1 MNPEILIPVEGHG
14 QQVQLCVQSF
24 GDPGDPAI
32 LLIHGASASM
42 LWWEEELCER
52 LAAGGRFVIRF
63 DNRDTGRSTFYPPG
77 RPGYKHS
84 DLVANAVAVLDAYQ
98 VERAHVVGRSMSGG
112 TALALA
118 VDHPDRVASVTFVT
132 TTTGDVPMGD
142 AEFPPEPDCSE
153 EEQVLDYLVAA
164 MAAYSGG
171 SPHFDPAAVRALGV
185 RDLARGGP
193 IASTLANHYLMDFDA
208 PSNGGFGDIAVPTL
222 VVQGEV
228 DPVFG
233 PRHGEALVEAVPGA
247 RLLVLPD
254 TGHDVAPPTWDLFVP
269 ALLDHTS

>member
-1 MNPEILIPVEGHG
+1 MSPERFIEIDDDVRICA
-14 QQVQLCVQSF
+14 QTF
-24 GDPGDPAI
+24 GDPADPAI

-63 DNRDTGRSTFYPPG
+63 DNRDTGRSTFYPAG
-77 RPGYKHS
+77 QPGYAHS
-84 DLVANAVAVLDAYQ
+84 DLVSDAVAVLDAFE
-98 VERAHVVGRSMSGG
+98 VGRAHVVGRSMSGG

-118 VDHPDRVASVTFVT
+118 VDHPDRVATVTFAT
-132 TTTGDVPMGD
+132 TTTGDVPMGGAD
-142 AEFPPEPDCSE
+142 FPPEPDYADD
-153 EEQVLDYLVAA
+153 EQVLNYLVAA

-171 SPHFDPAAVRALGV
+171 SPYFAPEVVRALGV

-193 IASTLANHYLMDFDA
+193 IASTMTNHYLMDFDA
-208 PSNGGFGDIAVPTL
+208 PLNGGFGDIAAPAL

-233 PRHGEALVEAVPGA
+233 PDHGEALVEAIPVA

-254 TGHDVAPPTWDLFVP
+254 TGHDVPPPTWPVFVP
-269 ALLDHTS
+269 ALLEHTS

>member
-1 MNPEILIPVEGHG
+1 
-14 QQVQLCVQSF
+14 
-24 GDPGDPAI
+24 
-32 LLIHGASASM
+32 M

-52 LAAGGRFVIRF
+52 IAAGGRFVIRF

-77 RPGYKHS
+77 EPGYKHS
-84 DLVANAVAVLDAYQ
+84 DLVADAVAVLDAYD

-118 VDHPDRVASVTFVT
+118 VDHPGRVVTVTFVT
-132 TTTGDVPMGD
+132 TTTGDVEMGSAD
-142 AEFPPEPDCSE
+142 FPPEPDPTDADK
-153 EEQVLDYLVAA
+153 VLDHLVGA

-171 SPHFDPAAVRALGV
+171 SPHFDPAAVRALGE

-193 IASTLANHYLMDFDA
+193 IASTLANHYLMEFDA
-208 PSNGGFGDIAVPTL
+208 PANGGFGDIAVPTL

-233 PRHGEALVEAVPGA
+233 PRHGEALAAAVPGA

-254 TGHDVAPPTWDLFVP
+254 TGHDVPPPTWDLFVP
-269 ALLDHTS
+269 ALLEHTA